1 MSNELENTDPTL
13 PVIESTIVVQDK
25 PEPNRV
31 NLSRALK
38 LYFKGMSYSEIARE
52 QGVTPQAI
60 WQQLKPFADIVKQPD
75 RITAYRENEAEYLD
89 AISMEISSN
98 LFKKA
103 SDKKATVN
111 NLAYAKRQVFDM
123 RRLLRNES
131 TANVNQLT
139 AIVLGSEKLHK
150 QGYAEP
156 VIPDNKQ

>member
-1 MSNELENTDPTL
+1 MNEEATEQPNL
-13 PVIESTIVVQDK
+13 PVVEQAKDIPDK
-25 PEPNRV
+25 NEPNRI

-139 AIVLGSEKLHK
+139 AIVLGSE
-150 QGYAEP
+150 
-156 VIPDNKQ
+156 NKD